1 MPAQNP
7 VIRFP
12 PVEAADEEGL
22 LALGGNLEP
31 ATLLEAYR
39 NGIFPWFNEGDPILW
54 WSPDP
59 RCVLFP
65 SKLKVHASMKSLLRH
80 PRFRYTT
87 NQAFETVM
95 RHCASVSRKGQ
106 SGTWISE
113 AMVEAYTQLHRL
125 GYAHSAEAWS
135 GDELAGGLYGIQ
147 IGEVFFGESM
157 FSRVSNASK
166 YAFIRF
172 VQERCTAG
180 ITLIDCQQHTAH
192 LESLGAEL
200 ISRKDFVQLLRKH
213 CGSG

>member
-1 MPAQNP
+1 MPVQNP

-22 LALGGNLEP
+22 LAMGGNLEP

-39 NGIFPWFNEGDPILW
+39 NGIFPWFNAGDPILW

-65 SKLKVHASMKSLLRH
+65 KKLKVHASMKSILRSQ
-80 PRFRYTT
+80 RFRYTT

-95 RHCASVSRKGQ
+95 RHCATAPRKGQ

-113 AMVEAYTQLHRL
+113 EMVKAYTQLHRL

-135 GDELAGGLYGIQ
+135 GDELAGGLYGVQ
-147 IGEVFFGESM
+147 IGKVFFGESM

-172 VQERCTAG
+172 VEERRASG
-180 ITLIDCQQHTAH
+180 ITLIDCQQHTAL
-192 LESLGAEL
+192 LESRGAEL
-200 ISRKDFVQLLRKH
+200 ISRKDFVELLRKH
-213 CGSG
+213 CGSI